1 MDPLTQDI
9 ADRLTAR
16 LNAVADL
23 FGRDVADA
31 YGERPGEVAPV
42 YASLLTGGDPRVAAQ
57 TALDLAC
64 LVDLDDP
71 ADGASPL
78 GVACALTSNG
88 AVSQATAAAV
98 LGVSR
103 QRVYVL
109 LADGKLDRAGT
120 TDVTRASIA
129 RRLAALN
136 RTSRR

>member
-16 LNAVADL
+16 LDDVADL
-23 FGRDVADA
+23 FGRDIADT

-42 YASLLTGGDPRVAAQ
+42 YASLLTGGDARVAAQ
-57 TALDLAC
+57 TAIDLAC
-64 LVDLDDP
+64 LINLDDP
-71 ADGASPL
+71 TDATSPL
-78 GVACALTSNG
+78 GIACALTSNG
-88 AVSQATAAAV
+88 EVSQATAAAV

-103 QRVYVL
+103 QRVNVL
-109 LADGKLDRAGT
+109 LADGKLDRADTGG
-120 TDVTRASIA
+120 VTRASVA